1 MSMMNAYCGDEITI
15 LKYMGNDT
23 WGEPLSGEVITIKG
37 YVEWKTRLIRDQKGE
52 EVVSSIMIYL
62 PKRKLLNALG
72 RRLLLEDRIIV
83 DQGGV
88 EIYSGMPDN
97 SEDRAI
103 IDIRQP
109 KDFSHAHYE
118 VYLA

>member
-1 MSMMNAYCGDEITI
+1 MSMMNAYCVDEITI